1 MLTDPIA
8 DMLTRIR
15 NAQNARKPIV
25 RIPHSKQKLAI
36 LRVLEANDFIG
47 KIVENNSE
55 KFPILE
61 VELKSG
67 ESFQFRRISKPGR
80 RVYTKASEMKPVLS
94 GLGIAVI
101 STSAGFLT
109 NKEAH
114 GKKLGGEIICEVF
127 WVMKCEL

>member
-15 NAQNARKPIV
+15 NAQHARKEVV
-25 RIPHSKQKLAI
+25 RIPFSKQKLAI
-36 LRVLEANDFIG
+36 LEVLAANNFVG
-47 KIVENNSE
+47 KIETNESE
-55 KFPILE
+55 KFPMLE
-61 VELKSG
+61 VELKNDS
-67 ESFQFRRISKPGR
+67 EFQFRRISKPGR
-80 RVYTKASEMKPVLS
+80 RIYTKSSEIKPVLN

-114 GKKLGGEIICEVF
+114 EKKLGGEVICEVY
-127 WVMKCEL
+127 